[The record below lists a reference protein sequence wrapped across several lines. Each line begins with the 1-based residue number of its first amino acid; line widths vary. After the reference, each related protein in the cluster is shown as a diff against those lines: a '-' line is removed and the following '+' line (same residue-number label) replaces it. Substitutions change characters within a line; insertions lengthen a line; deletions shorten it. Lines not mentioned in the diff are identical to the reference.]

1 MPADNMFVF
10 TLPFDPSALTL
21 EMLTAVLALGVL
33 IMGIVVP
40 RGSKHGLGWVSLLG
54 ILGIMAVAVSLWGD
68 NRELLSGM
76 YLLDNYALFW
86 KITFLTAAALVILG
100 CMRYVDDTGFQTEYY
115 SLTVFATLGMMVM
128 ASAGDFITFYLGLEL
143 MTLSFVILVC
153 FRKSDSKSVE
163 AGIKYLLLAGMSSA
177 VLLYGLSLIY
187 GLTGSITILEVS
199 RIIAMQPLSP
209 ALMLAVVMV
218 IAGLGFK
225 ISAVPFH
232 MWSPDVYEGAPTP
245 VTAFLAVGSKAA
257 SLAIIVR
264 LFIAGL
270 PGIWEHWAMV
280 IAILAAVTIIVGN
293 LVAIP
298 QTNIKRMLAYSSIAQ
313 AGYIMVGLVTA
324 TEAGIK
330 GVMFY
335 AFLYVFA
342 TMAAFTVVAYYY
354 NVTGSDELKDYAGL
368 AQRSPLMAAVM
379 LVALLSMA
387 GIPPLAGF
395 AGKFYLFKTIVDGYL
410 WLVFI
415 GLIMSMVSVYY
426 YLRVALVMYR
436 DDPVDATPIK
446 VSSPVAVTLI
456 VATIAT
462 LVIGVYPGPLSEVVN
477 NAAHTFFLH

>member
-1 MPADNMFVF
+1 MPADMFTL

-21 EMLTAVLALGVL
+21 EILMAVLAITVL
-33 IMGIVVP
+33 ILGIVVP
-40 RGSKHGLGWVSLLG
+40 KGSRHGLGWVSLLG
-54 ILGIMAVAVSLWGD
+54 IFGIMAVAVSLWGEK
-68 NRELLSGM
+68 RELVDGM

-86 KITFLTAAALVILG
+86 KITFLMSAALVILG
-100 CMRYVDDTGFQTEYY
+100 CMRFVDNMGNQAEYY
-115 SLTVFATLGMMVM
+115 SFTLFATLGMMIL
-128 ASAGDFITFYLGLEL
+128 ASAGDFITFFLGLEL
-143 MTLSFVILVC
+143 MTFAFIILVC
-153 FRKSDSKSVE
+153 FRKTDAKSME

-187 GLTGSITILEVS
+187 GLTGSITILEIG

-209 ALMLAVVMV
+209 ALMLAVVLV

-257 SLAIIVR
+257 SFAIVLR
-264 LFIAGL
+264 LFISGL
-270 PGIWEHWAMV
+270 PGIWENWAFV

-313 AGYIMVGLVTA
+313 AGYIMVGLVAA

-342 TMAAFTVVAYYY
+342 TMAAFVVVAYYY
-354 NVTGSDELKDYAGL
+354 NYSGSDELKDYAGL
-368 AQRSPLMAAVM
+368 AQRSPLLAGVM
-379 LVALLSMA
+379 LVAMLSMA

-395 AGKFYLFKTIVDGYL
+395 AGKFYLFSTAVGDFL
-410 WLVFI
+410 WLVFV

-436 DDPVDATPIK
+436 DDPLDATPIS

-456 VATIAT
+456 FATIAT
-462 LVIGVYPGPLSEVVN
+462 LVIGVWPGPLSEIVN
-477 NAAHTFFLH
+477 GAAHTFFLH